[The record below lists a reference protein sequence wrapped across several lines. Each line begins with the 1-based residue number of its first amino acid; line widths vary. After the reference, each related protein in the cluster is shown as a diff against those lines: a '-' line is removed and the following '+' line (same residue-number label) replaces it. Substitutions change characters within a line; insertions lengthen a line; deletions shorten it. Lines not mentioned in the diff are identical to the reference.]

1 MKFKIGLF
9 LIALAIIGTLAFQS
23 QDFDNIITRRL
34 TVRNAATFQVA
45 PTFSAGV
52 TLTDGALTLDGVAQS
67 GPVTFGSASVI
78 SGGRIAHGLGTTP
91 TSIIITPFQAAADG
105 TFTQTLSIS
114 ATNATSFTVNIST
127 GSVTTTVAYWMAG
140 K

>member
-1 MKFKIGLF
+1 MRLQFKIGLF

-52 TLTDGALTLDGVAQS
+52 TLTDGAFTLDGVAQS
-67 GPVTFGSASVI
+67 GPVRFGSQEVI
-78 SGGRIAHGLGTTP
+78 SGTAISHGLGVAP
-91 TSIIITPFQAAADG
+91 TSI
-105 TFTQTLSIS
+105 LL
-114 ATNATSFTVNIST
+114 TSLYPSGGYTRTVYVL
-127 GSVTTTVAYWMAG
+127 GSSTTVITVAIEGGGVVSQTVYWMAG